1 MYIGN
6 SRLASITLSVLF
18 TGHFPRPILITMAED
33 KSRLVRLASILTHMQ
48 SKRVITASDIAEKHG
63 ISIRTVYRD
72 IRALEATGIPI
83 ITEEG
88 KGYSIIEGYT
98 LPPVMFTEDEAN
110 AIITAEKIISKNNDK
125 SLVEQY
131 QKAITKIK
139 SILKFS
145 QKEKTELLSN
155 RLQVRNRTSESD
167 KPSQY
172 LISFQKA
179 ITNYRVIEIDYLSI
193 ENKRSRRNIE
203 PFAIFSTHENW
214 VLVAFCQLK
223 KDFRAFRLDHILE
236 IKQTGIQFEPHK
248 ITLSEYFEQCRQK
261 GNYP

>member
-1 MYIGN
+1 
-6 SRLASITLSVLF
+6 
-18 TGHFPRPILITMAED
+18 MAED
-33 KSRLVRLASILTHMQ
+33 KPRLVRLASILTLLQ
-48 SKRVITASDIAEKHG
+48 SKRIITATDIAEKHG

-72 IRALEATGIPI
+72 IRTLEATGIPI

-88 KGYSIIEGYT
+88 RGYSIIEGYT
-98 LPPVMFTEDEAN
+98 LPPVMFTEEEAN
-110 AIITAEKIISKNNDK
+110 AIITAEKIISRNNDK

-139 SILKFS
+139 SILRFS

-155 RLQVRNRTSESD
+155 RIQVRNKKTKNN

-172 LISFQKA
+172 LVSFQKA
-179 ITNYRVIEIDYLSI
+179 ITNYQVIDIDYLSL
-193 ENKRSRRNIE
+193 ENKRSQRKIE

-223 KDFRAFRLDHILE
+223 KDFRAFRLDHI
-236 IKQTGIQFEPHK
+236 IDMKQTGIQFEPHK

>member
-1 MYIGN
+1 
-6 SRLASITLSVLF
+6 
-18 TGHFPRPILITMAED
+18 MAED
-33 KSRLVRLASILTHMQ
+33 KPRLVRLASILTHMQ
-48 SKRVITASDIAEKHG
+48 SKRIITATDIAEKHG

-88 KGYSIIEGYT
+88 KGYSIIEGYS

-110 AIITAEKIISKNNDK
+110 AIITAEKIISKNSDK

-139 SILKFS
+139 SILRFS

-155 RLQVRNRTSESD
+155 RLQVRNNKT
-167 KPSQY
+167 KQNTPSHY
-172 LISFQKA
+172 LVSFQKA
-179 ITNYRVIEIDYLSI
+179 ITNYQVIDIDYLSL
-193 ENKRSRRNIE
+193 ENKRSQRKVE
-203 PFAIFSTHENW
+203 PFAIFSTNENW

-223 KDFRAFRLDHILE
+223 NDFRVFRLDHIMDM
-236 IKQTGIQFEPHK
+236 KQTGIQFEPHK

>member
-1 MYIGN
+1 
-6 SRLASITLSVLF
+6 
-18 TGHFPRPILITMAED
+18 
-33 KSRLVRLASILTHMQ
+33 
-48 SKRVITASDIAEKHG
+48 
-63 ISIRTVYRD
+63 
-72 IRALEATGIPI
+72 LEATGIPI

-88 KGYSIIEGYT
+88 KGYSLIEGYS
-98 LPPVMFTEDEAN
+98 LPPVMFTEEEAN
-110 AIITAEKIISKNNDK
+110 AIITTEKIISKNNDN

-139 SILKFS
+139 SILRFS

-155 RLQVRNRTSESD
+155 RLQVRNKKTKYN

-172 LISFQKA
+172 LVSFQKA
-179 ITNYRVIEIDYLSI
+179 ITNYQVVDIDYLSL
-193 ENKRSRRNIE
+193 ENKRSQRKIE

-223 KDFRAFRLDHILE
+223 NDFRAFRLDHIMDM
-236 IKQTGIQFEPHK
+236 KQTGIQFEPHK
-248 ITLSEYFEQCRQK
+248 ITLSEYFKQCRQK